1 MLHRAV
7 EVAAEAV
14 LDQQRREVE
23 GPQDQLFKR
32 DCVTRN
38 VELFRLA
45 THDFFFNSVAD
56 PDQ

>member
-23 GPQDQLFKR
+23 GPQDELFKR
-32 DCVTRN
+32 DCVTR
-38 VELFRLA
+38 VFLVVLPC
-45 THDFFFNSVAD
+45 HS
-56 PDQ
+56 